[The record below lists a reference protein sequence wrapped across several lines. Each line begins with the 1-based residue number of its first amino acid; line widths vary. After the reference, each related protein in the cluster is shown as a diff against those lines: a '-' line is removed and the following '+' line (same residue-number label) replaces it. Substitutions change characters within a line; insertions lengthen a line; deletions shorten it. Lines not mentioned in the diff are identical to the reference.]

1 MSKSA
6 MTKYAKKN
14 LVVSVLGSHSALEI
28 CQGSKQEGLK
38 NLVVCQKGRELP
50 YSHYYLTSAN
60 QGESFGCIDEVV
72 VLDHFK
78 DILQP
83 EIQELLL
90 SKQAIFVPHRSFEVY
105 VCQNDYS
112 VLATHFR
119 VPIFGNRELLQ
130 VEERTGEKNQYFLLS
145 RAGIPHPKRFANPQQ
160 IDRLVLVK
168 VNEATRKHERAFFLA
183 SSPDDFW
190 RQADQLLSEQ
200 KITER
205 DLKQAVIEEFIIGP
219 TINLNFFYSPIYKR
233 LELIGTDTR
242 RQTNIDGYVRL
253 TIEQQKFLQTKNLLP
268 SFEEAGH
275 VATTIIES
283 MLQAAFE
290 LGEKFVSAC
299 QQEFSRGV
307 IGPFAL
313 QCVIRSGPPQKEFV
327 VYDISLRMPGSPG
340 IKFTPYSEY
349 LFGRSVSMGQRVA
362 MEIKK
367 AQQLGALDL
376 ILT

>member
-1 MSKSA
+1 MSELTMA
-6 MTKYAKKN
+6 RYAEKN
-14 LVVSVLGSHSALEI
+14 LVVGVLGSHSALEI
-28 CQGSKQEGLK
+28 CQGSKQEGLR
-38 NLVVCQKGRELP
+38 NLVVCQQGRDLP
-50 YSHYYLTSAN
+50 YSRYYLVNTNLAKN
-60 QGESFGCIDEVV
+60 FGCVDEVV
-72 VLDHFK
+72 VLANFK

-90 SKQAIFVPHRSFEVY
+90 SKQVVFVPHRSFEVY
-105 VCQNDYS
+105 VCQDDYS
-112 VLATHFR
+112 VLKTQFR
-119 VPIFGNRELLQ
+119 VPIFGNRDLLQ
-130 VEERTGEKNQYFLLS
+130 VEERTGEKNQYFLLN
-145 RAGIPHPKRFANPQQ
+145 RANIPYPKRFTSPQQ

-183 SSPDDFW
+183 FSPEDFW
-190 RQADQLLSEQ
+190 RQVDQLLSEQ
-200 KITER
+200 KITEK
-205 DLKQAVIEEFIIGP
+205 DLKQAIIEEFVIGP
-219 TINLNFFYSPIYKR
+219 TINLNFFYSPIYQR

-242 RQTNIDGYVRL
+242 RQTNIDGYIRL
-253 TIEQQKFLQTKNLLP
+253 TAEQQKFLQTKNLLP

-283 MLQAAFE
+283 MLQTAFE
-290 LGEKFVSAC
+290 LGEKFVAAC
-299 QQEFSRGV
+299 QQEFAPGI

-349 LFGRSVSMGQRVA
+349 LFGRPVSMGQRVA

-367 AQQLGALDL
+367 AQQVGALDL